1 VIIQQIKHTAKKYLN
16 KQDGNVPFY
25 TEKISFT
32 LPAEEKKMGLTRP
45 KMQQME
51 KVNKSKDPQFY
62 MLLIKS
68 AIRIGGCYALFTGD
82 LVMAAIVFAIAEFA
96 NIGHYISK

>member
-1 VIIQQIKHTAKKYLN
+1 VKKYLN
-16 KQDGNVPFY
+16 KQDGKVPFY

-45 KMQQME
+45 KIQQVE
-51 KVNKSKDPQFY
+51 KIQKSKDPQFY
-62 MLLIKS
+62 MMFLKS
-68 AIRIGGCYALFTGD
+68 AIRIGACYALLTGNF
-82 LVMAAIVFAIAEFA
+82 VMAAIVFAIAEFV

>member
-1 VIIQQIKHTAKKYLN
+1 
-16 KQDGNVPFY
+16 VPFY

-32 LPAEEKKMGLTRP
+32 LPAEENKMGLTRP
-45 KMQQME
+45 KIQQME
-51 KVNKSKDPQFY
+51 KIKKSKDPQFY

-68 AIRIGGCYALFTGD
+68 AIRIGGCYALLTGD
-82 LVMAAIVFAIAEFA
+82 FVMAAIVFAIAEFA